1 MNCNIFIVYLQY
13 TNTFIMIKEKDIL
26 IRVDSELKE
35 KVQQKAKSLGL
46 SLSSYIRLTL
56 IKELKDE

>member
-1 MNCNIFIVYLQY
+1 
-13 TNTFIMIKEKDIL
+13 MIKEKDIL
-26 IRVDSELKE
+26 IRIDSELKE
-35 KVQQKAKSLGL
+35 KLKQKAKSLGL